1 MILYIF
7 LILLLFVSL
16 CFLIQKLFFY
26 LIQGV
31 DPTIYETKVCQGRV
45 VYLKPPGGGT
55 ENDSSSDNQATAV
68 CAGTAVIDSGPYTGQ
83 RIEFEAEQCFLFGY
97 CLARADFSFIFQA
110 SK

>member
-1 MILYIF
+1 M
-7 LILLLFVSL
+7 LF
-16 CFLIQKLFFY
+16 C
-26 LIQGV
+26 IQGL
-31 DPTIYETKVCQGRV
+31 DPLVYETKVCQGRV

-55 ENDSSSDNQATAV
+55 ENDSSGNAAV

-97 CLARADFSFIFQA
+97 CLARADLSFIFQA